1 MRFSEQI
8 TNIDPTSDELPP
20 FVPNGVRLTFI
31 EEPIGH
37 EVIDIT
43 NLRQLTGSTRIYAMD
58 LFLDRQNRAH
68 KRDCVNCNLRHSSHE
83 SVETAYCNHCKHAG
97 CEIFSW
103 YKRRL
108 ATRRFA
114 HGILALNVLSRRID
128 VGEVGISENIMKFL

>member
-43 NLRQLTGSTRIYAMD
+43 NLRQLT
-58 LFLDRQNRAH
+58 
-68 KRDCVNCNLRHSSHE
+68 
-83 SVETAYCNHCKHAG
+83 
-97 CEIFSW
+97 
-103 YKRRL
+103 
-108 ATRRFA
+108 
-114 HGILALNVLSRRID
+114 
-128 VGEVGISENIMKFL
+128 